1 MFIPVGMGSAPARP
15 GESGSQG
22 RRPVEGQQ
30 SLQKLGL
37 EHQTWALCDVYLT
50 NKKIK
55 GWDLNTHSDDVSRWK
70 KQHLTD
76 RRRVTFFQVCELFQ
90 MDVWV
95 LCMFWYLHTCTNHVK
110 YVLRIYSNQ
119 LDGDIGEW
127 IQDMNLNRDFS
138 NTFSRRV
145 IDILEISLPFGSLT

>member
-1 MFIPVGMGSAPARP
+1 MGIL
-15 GESGSQG
+15 
-22 RRPVEGQQ
+22 RRLFNQQ
-30 SLQKLGL
+30 KNKEMKFEHPLG
-37 EHQTWALCDVYLT
+37 WF
-50 NKKIK
+50 
-55 GWDLNTHSDDVSRWK
+55 DVSRWK

-95 LCMFWYLHTCTNHVK
+95 LCMFWYLHTWHTCTIHVK
-110 YVLRIYSNQ
+110 FVLRIFSDQ

-127 IQDMNLNRDFS
+127 IQEMNLNRDFS

-145 IDILEISLPFGSLT
+145 IDILEISLPFGNLT